1 MPKLHRPVAL
11 NPGAREASRRRLAG
25 VLALVLLTAVS
36 YAPALLWGGFVWD
49 DRVVTDAK
57 VLRDASGVWRIW
69 FSPADLKLWEG
80 HYWPLVYT
88 SFWVERRLWGLNP
101 AGYHL
106 VNVVLHIVNALLLW
120 RLLARLE
127 APGAWL
133 VAAVFAVHP
142 VHVESVAWVIERK
155 DLLSGLFYLTACLVW
170 TRGGALPRLWSRDYS
185 LSLGLFALGMLCK
198 SIVATLPVALLL
210 LHWQRGG
217 SATRAAR
224 RLLPFFGVALT
235 LALADLAFVRAR
247 EASAFD
253 YALLERLL
261 IAAQALWFY
270 LGKLLWPVELAV
282 IYPHWEV
289 GAGNLAGWVCAF
301 GAAALGAVLWGW
313 RRPLGR
319 GPLAGMLFF
328 GATLLPVLGLV
339 DYGYMR
345 FSFVADRYQYL
356 ASAGALA
363 VLIGLAARGMERWRA
378 GLSGPV
384 ADGVLRWAATGLAAA
399 LLIALGALTWRQ
411 ASIYR
416 DDVTFFQHIL
426 SHNPTAHS
434 AQYNLGNALLNAGRP
449 KEALEAYRVAMEQ
462 DPDSADAYSNT
473 GRAFMDLNR
482 LDEAVKWLQR
492 ALELDPRHEV
502 SWQNLALARIRQQRF
517 EEALALYQHL
527 LSIAPG
533 NVGAH
538 SGLGVVLHYLG
549 RSEEALRSVDR
560 ALALDPSYEEA
571 LNNRAAM
578 QQSWQVDDAAGGATA
593 PAPP

>member
-1 MPKLHRPVAL
+1 MPKLHRHVAL
-11 NPGAREASRRRLAG
+11 NPGARKVSRWRLAG
-25 VLALVLLTAVS
+25 VLALILLTAVS
-36 YAPALLWGGFVWD
+36 YAPAMLWGGFVWD

-57 VLRDASGVWRIW
+57 VLRDAFGVWRIW

-106 VNVVLHIVNALLLW
+106 VNVVLHLVNALLLW
-120 RLLARLE
+120 RLLSRLE

-133 VAAVFAVHP
+133 AAAVFAVHP

-185 LSLGLFALGMLCK
+185 LSLGLFVLGMLCK

-217 SATRAAR
+217 EAARAAR
-224 RLLPFFGVALT
+224 RLLPFFGAALA

-247 EASAFD
+247 EEIAFD
-253 YALLERLL
+253 FTLLERLL

-289 GAGNLAGWVCAF
+289 GAGNLAGWACVF
-301 GAAALGAVLWGW
+301 GAAALGAALWGW
-313 RRPLGR
+313 RRTLGR

-339 DYGYMR
+339 DYGYMQ

-378 GLSGPV
+378 GLSGTG
-384 ADGVLRWAATGLAAA
+384 ADEVLRWAAAGLAAA
-399 LLIALGALTWRQ
+399 LLITLGALTWRQ
-411 ASIYR
+411 ASIYQ
-416 DDVTFFQHIL
+416 DDVTFFRHIL
-426 SHNPTAHS
+426 SHNPTARS

-449 KEALEAYRVAMEQ
+449 KEALEAYSIAMEQ

-502 SWQNLALARIRQQRF
+502 SWQNLALARIRQQRL
-517 EEALALYQHL
+517 EEAVAIYQHL
-527 LSIAPG
+527 LIIAPG

-538 SGLGVVLHYLG
+538 SGLGVALHYLG
-549 RSEEALRSVDR
+549 RSEEALQSVDR

-578 QQSWQVDDAAGGATA
+578 QQSQHAGASGAATA
-593 PAPP
+593 PP

>member
-1 MPKLHRPVAL
+1 MPKLHRHVAL
-11 NPGAREASRRRLAG
+11 NPGARKRSRWRLAG
-25 VLALVLLTAVS
+25 VLALTLLTAVS
-36 YAPALLWGGFVWD
+36 YAPAMLWGGFVWD

-57 VLRDASGVWRIW
+57 VLRDAFGLWRIW

-106 VNVVLHIVNALLLW
+106 VNVVLHLVNALLLW
-120 RLLARLE
+120 RLLSRLE

-198 SIVATLPVALLL
+198 SIVVTLPVVLLL

-217 SATRAAR
+217 AAAQAAR
-224 RLLPFFGVALT
+224 RLLPFFGAALA
-235 LALADLAFVRAR
+235 LALADLAFVRAS
-247 EASAFD
+247 EEIAFD
-253 YALLERLL
+253 FTLLERLL

-289 GAGNLAGWVCAF
+289 GAGNLAGWACVA
-301 GAAALGAVLWGW
+301 GAAALGAALWGW

-356 ASAGALA
+356 ASAGALS

-378 GLSGPV
+378 GLSGTG

-399 LLIALGALTWRQ
+399 LLITLGALTWRQ
-411 ASIYR
+411 ASIYQ
-416 DDVTFFQHIL
+416 DDVTFFRHIL
-426 SHNPTAHS
+426 SHNPTAQS

-449 KEALEAYRVAMEQ
+449 QEALEAYRIAMEQ
-462 DPDSADAYSNT
+462 DPPRADAYSNT

-482 LDEAVKWLQR
+482 LEEAVKWLQQ

-502 SWQNLALARIRQQRF
+502 SWQNLALARIRQQRL
-517 EEALALYQHL
+517 EEALAIYQHL

-538 SGLGVVLHYLG
+538 SGLGVALHYLG
-549 RSEEALRSVDR
+549 RTEEALQSVDR
-560 ALALDPSYEEA
+560 ALTLDPSYEEA

-578 QQSWQVDDAAGGATA
+578 QQSLQADPSGAATA
-593 PAPP
+593 PP